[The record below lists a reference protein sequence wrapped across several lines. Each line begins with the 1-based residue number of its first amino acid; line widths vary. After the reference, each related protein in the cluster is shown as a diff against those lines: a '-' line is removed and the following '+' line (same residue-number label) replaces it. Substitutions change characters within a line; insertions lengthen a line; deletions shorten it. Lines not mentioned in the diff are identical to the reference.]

1 MAERIKFDPLRSA
14 CGRSFGETHS
24 SLSHITIR
32 PISLSPCFRGGVKLS
47 LSLRAEIWDDCE
59 FKNPVKA
66 QPLLLNL
73 ERTVVAKLRAAREQ
87 AEGRTSSRGHP
98 LDAEGRPKV
107 TARLFSR
114 THAARSSSE

>member
-1 MAERIKFDPLRSA
+1 MMLAVLSRGRKTEPLPSSRNL
-14 CGRSFGETHS
+14 GRKGT
-24 SLSHITIR
+24 
-32 PISLSPCFRGGVKLS
+32 
-47 LSLRAEIWDDCE
+47 CE

-73 ERTVVAKLRAAREQ
+73 ERPVVAKLRAAREQ
-87 AEGRTSSRGHP
+87 AEGRTSSRSHP